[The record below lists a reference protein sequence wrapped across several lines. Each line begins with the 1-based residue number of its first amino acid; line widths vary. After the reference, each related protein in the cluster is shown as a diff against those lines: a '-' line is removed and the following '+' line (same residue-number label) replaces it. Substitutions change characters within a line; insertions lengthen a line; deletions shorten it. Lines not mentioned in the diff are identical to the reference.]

1 MICRKFVFLALTA
14 CFWALTCCSRVVQ
27 SQQDYPDYQDYANEY
42 EGQDNLYQ
50 GYAERAE
57 MKAAGG

>member
-1 MICRKFVFLALTA
+1 MICRNIVFLALA
-14 CFWALTCCSRVVQ
+14 VCALSRAQ
-27 SQQDYPDYQDYANEY
+27 SHDYPDYQDYANEY

-57 MKAAGG
+57 QKAVG